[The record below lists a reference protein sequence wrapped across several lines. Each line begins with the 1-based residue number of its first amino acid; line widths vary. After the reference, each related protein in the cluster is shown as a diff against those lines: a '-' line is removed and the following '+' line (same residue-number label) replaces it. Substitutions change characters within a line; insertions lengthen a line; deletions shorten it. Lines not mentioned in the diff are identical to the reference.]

1 MPGTTVTARET
12 SAAALAR
19 FAGVAYLVIIFTGV
33 TADLILR
40 APLAGAADVAAT
52 LLAMPDA
59 FRLSLLFDALMI
71 AADVTLAL
79 LFYVLLRAYGRD
91 LALAVLVLRLM
102 QAALIAAS
110 LVLLTTLPGLA
121 AAGEGELARVFLELH
136 ATGYDVGLLFFGMN
150 SLLMWRLLARSAV
163 PGWIAVAIGLSGVV
177 YLAGSTLRLVAPE
190 LLVTFEP
197 AYVVPLVAETSL
209 CLWLLIRAKV

>member
-1 MPGTTVTARET
+1 MPGTVLNARET
-12 SAAALAR
+12 SATTLAR
-19 FAGVAYLVIIFTGV
+19 AAGLAYLVIIFTGV
-33 TADLILR
+33 TSDLILR
-40 APLAGAADVAAT
+40 APLADAVDVAAT
-52 LLAMPDA
+52 LLAMPEA

-121 AAGEGELARVFLELH
+121 EAGEGGLARVFLELH

-150 SLLMWRLLARSAV
+150 SLLMWRLLARSAA
-163 PGWIAVAIGLSGVV
+163 PGWIAAGIGLSGLV

-190 LLVTFEP
+190 LLVAFEP
-197 AYVVPLVAETSL
+197 AYVLPLAAESSL